1 MSLLKLSFILRTVRP
16 VSLFQSLGTASRLK
30 AKRIYSALGSSL
42 EDEDR
47 IAVDLASLRQKY
59 LTVEPNSPEQAFEE
73 VSELPPFN
81 ALRIQRLLALARY
94 HALIHDYA
102 AAIDI
107 AEGAIGAASIDY
119 GEDGE
124 YVGKPGFDQ
133 AKYDQEREA
142 INVVFALDDL
152 VKEMRG
158 IYEAQQDAEEVE
170 EDESNGAASG
180 GDSVKGFGAA
190 KPVSTV
196 T

>member
-1 MSLLKLSFILRTVRP
+1 L
-16 VSLFQSLGTASRLK
+16 QSLGTASHFK
-30 AKRIYSALGSSL
+30 AKHLYSSLGSSPTPSL
-42 EDEDR
+42 KDDDR
-47 IAVDLASLRQKY
+47 IAVDGLASLRQKNI
-59 LTVEPNSPEQAFEE
+59 TMEPDSPEQAFAE
-73 VSELPPFN
+73 VSELPAFN
-81 ALRIQRLLALARY
+81 TIRLQRALALARY

-107 AEGAIGAASIDY
+107 AEDAIGAASIDY

-170 EDESNGAASG
+170 EDEGTGGASG
-180 GDSVKGFGAA
+180 GESIEGFGAA

>member
-1 MSLLKLSFILRTVRP
+1 
-16 VSLFQSLGTASRLK
+16 
-30 AKRIYSALGSSL
+30 LGSSL

-81 ALRIQRLLALARY
+81 TLRLQRLLALARY

-102 AAIDI
+102 GAIDI
-107 AEGAIGAASIDY
+107 AEGAIGAASVDY

-133 AKYDQEREA
+133 AKYDQERET
-142 INVVFALDDL
+142 IGVVYTLDDFAKQMIEL
-152 VKEMRG
+152 
-158 IYEAQQDAEEVE
+158 YEAQQDAEEVE
-170 EDESNGAASG
+170 EDEGTGGASG
-180 GDSVKGFGAA
+180 GESIEGFGAA